1 MRMWSDDLSRLGQ
14 EKLAVVVKK
23 PIERLQNLRRR
34 EVELI
39 EHDPV
44 AEADG
49 LCEGAVVE
57 LQRA

>member
-1 MRMWSDDLSRLGQ
+1 MLG
-14 EKLAVVVKK
+14 LPV
-23 PIERLQNLRRR
+23 ERLEHVCGR
-34 EVELI
+34 EVELV